1 MTRFWVVRGGREGEF
16 EALALER
23 NEMFVGWETMGDLR
37 DFKDRDAIL
46 EGLRKMYP
54 DSPKGRLSKWATQ
67 LYRFVNDIRAG
78 DLVAMPGKRKKDVF
92 IGEVDG
98 EYRFDPGSKL
108 RHSRRVRWNEEPV
121 PRNVF
126 KEDLLGSFNSSGTL
140 FEVIRND
147 AVKRVR
153 AVLGNGSDPGAV
165 EPVEPAGDGGRF
177 EWIPFYEALADRLLD
192 FADRRKEL
200 LARISAVKSRMDKDN
215 VPFTNLED
223 IRADG
228 SKGPLK
234 DICPF
239 TSMGTFS
246 RSIKPANRKIIARA
260 FAESFGVPE
269 PWPDFPAPDETGIPL
284 LYAAKSW
291 FFGFENQRRPDDI
304 DRLWEIFRRAIGFAR
319 SGDEESRAAFAKA
332 YDEALEVSN
341 TAWNLTMGLYWIRP
355 WNFPTLDD
363 KSRKYITET
372 LGMPLPRKVL
382 AAAGYLK
389 IMDDLKDRFEEKDC
403 PVHSFP
409 ELSLAAWKKRPL
421 PGPEHPVEPGPPAV
435 PYTVAD
441 IMEEGYF
448 LEPSS
453 IEEMLERLRSK
464 KNIVLQGPPGTG
476 KTWLAKKL
484 AFVLVGR
491 RDEANIR
498 AVQFHPSLSYE
509 DFVRG
514 WRPSGD
520 GKLELVDGPFL
531 EIAETAKRSPR
542 ETYVIVIE
550 EINRGNPAQI
560 LGELLTL
567 LEADKR
573 TRESA
578 LALSY
583 PRDGGERVFL
593 PENLYVIGTMNI
605 ADRSLALVDFA
616 LRRRF
621 AFIDLEPALNDRW
634 KKWCHQKCGIS
645 YGVLDRI
652 RSRIEALNERISS
665 DPNLGPQFRIGHS
678 YVTPNSTVKDPD
690 AWFRQMASTEIGPL
704 LEEYW
709 FDSPETAREAR
720 RNLLEGE

>member
-1 MTRFWVVRGGREGEF
+1 MTRLWIVRSGRKGEF
-16 EALALER
+16 EAPALER
-23 NEMFVGWETMGDLR
+23 NEMFVGWETIGDLR
-37 DFKDRDAIL
+37 GFKDRDAIF
-46 EGLRKMYP
+46 EGLRKTYP

-78 DLVAMPGKRKKDVF
+78 DLVVMPGKRKKGVF

-98 EYRFDPGSKL
+98 EYRFDPSSEL

-121 PRNVF
+121 PRDVF

-140 FEVIRND
+140 FEVIRNN
-147 AVKRVR
+147 AVTRVR

-165 EPVEPAGDGGRF
+165 EPVRF
-177 EWIPFYEALADRLLD
+177 EWIPFYEALANKLLD
-192 FADRRKEL
+192 FADKRKEL
-200 LARISAVKSRMDKDN
+200 LARIFAVKSRMDKDD

-246 RSIKPANRKIIARA
+246 RSIKPANRKIIAHA

-291 FFGFENQRRPDDI
+291 FFGFEKDRGRDDI
-304 DRLWEIFRRAIGFAR
+304 NKLWEIFERAISLAE
-319 SGDEESRAAFAKA
+319 SDDEENKVAFINA
-332 YDEALEVSN
+332 YNDALRVKN
-341 TAWNLTMGLYWIRP
+341 VAWNLTMGLYWIRP
-355 WNFPTLDD
+355 RSFPTLDEN
-363 KSRKYITET
+363 SREYIAGK
-372 LGMPLPRKVL
+372 LDIPVPQNVPD
-382 AAAGYLK
+382 AAGYLE
-389 IMDDLKDRFEEKDC
+389 ITDALKARFKEKDC

-409 ELSLAAWKKRPL
+409 ELSLAAWENEPL
-421 PGPEHPVEPGPPAV
+421 PPQPKPGPQPHEPKTELPRYSV
-435 PYTVAD
+435 GD
-441 IMEEGYF
+441 IMEDGCF
-448 LEPSS
+448 LERSGL
-453 IEEMLERLRSK
+453 EEILEILKNK

-484 AFVLVGR
+484 AFALVGFR
-491 RDEANIR
+491 AENHVR
-498 AVQFHPSLSYE
+498 AVQFHPNLSYE

-520 GKLELVDGPFL
+520 GNLGLVDGTFL
-531 EIAETAKRSPR
+531 EMMETARRSPQKSH
-542 ETYVIVIE
+542 VVVIE

-560 LGELLTL
+560 FGELLTL

-621 AFIDLEPALNDRW
+621 AFIDLEPLLNERW
-634 KKWCHQKCGIS
+634 RKWCNEKCSID
-645 YGVLDRI
+645 YAVLDRI
-652 RSRIEALNERISS
+652 RQRVASLNRRISD
-665 DPNLGPQFRIGHS
+665 DPGLGPQFRIGHS
-678 YVTPNSTVKDPD
+678 YVTPGRRVEDPEE
-690 AWFRQMASTEIGPL
+690 WFRRVVTTEISPL

-709 FDSPETAREAR
+709 FDNSERAREAVKD
-720 RNLLEGE
+720 LLEGD

>member
-1 MTRFWVVRGGREGEF
+1 MTRLWIVRSGRKGEF
-16 EALALER
+16 EAPALER
-23 NEMFVGWETMGDLR
+23 NEMFLGWENMGDLR
-37 DFKDRDAIL
+37 GFKDRDAML
-46 EGLRKMYP
+46 EGLRKAYP

-78 DLVAMPGKRKKDVF
+78 DLVVMPGKRKKGVF

-98 EYRFDPGSKL
+98 EYRFDPSSEL

-121 PRNVF
+121 PRDVF
-126 KEDLLGSFNSSGTL
+126 KEDLLGSFDSSGTL

-147 AVKRVR
+147 AVTRVR
-153 AVLGNGSDPGAV
+153 AVLGNGTDPGTV
-165 EPVEPAGDGGRF
+165 EPVRF
-177 EWIPFYEALADRLLD
+177 EWIPFYEALANRLLD

-200 LARISAVKSRMDKDN
+200 LARIFAVKSRMDKDDI
-215 VPFTNLED
+215 PFTNLED

-246 RSIKPANRKIIARA
+246 RSIKPANRKIIAHA

-291 FFGFENQRRPDDI
+291 FFSFEKDRGRDDI
-304 DRLWEIFRRAIGFAR
+304 DKLWEIFERAISLAE
-319 SGDEESRAAFAKA
+319 SDDEENKVAFINA
-332 YDEALEVSN
+332 YNDALRVKN
-341 TAWNLTMGLYWIRP
+341 VAWNLTMGLYWIRP
-355 WNFPTLDD
+355 RNFPTLDEN
-363 KSRKYITET
+363 SREYIAGK
-372 LGMPLPRKVL
+372 LDIPLPQNVPD
-382 AAAGYLK
+382 ATGYLE
-389 IMDDLKDRFEEKDC
+389 IIDALKARFKEKDC

-409 ELSLAAWKKRPL
+409 ELSLAAWENEPL
-421 PGPEHPVEPGPPAV
+421 PPQPKPDPQPHEPKTELPRYSV
-435 PYTVAD
+435 DD
-441 IMEEGYF
+441 IMEDGCF
-448 LEPSS
+448 LERSGL
-453 IEEMLERLRSK
+453 EEILEIMKNK

-484 AFVLVGR
+484 AFALVGFR
-491 RDEANIR
+491 AENYVR
-498 AVQFHPSLSYE
+498 AVQFHPNLSYE

-520 GKLELVDGPFL
+520 GKLGLVDGTFL
-531 EIAETAKRSPR
+531 EMVETARRSPQKSH
-542 ETYVIVIE
+542 VVVIE

-560 LGELLTL
+560 FGELLTL

-573 TRESA
+573 TKDSA
-578 LALSY
+578 LALCY
-583 PRDGGERVFL
+583 PRSEGERVFI

-621 AFIDLEPALNDRW
+621 AFIDLEPLLNERW
-634 KKWCHQKCGIS
+634 RKWCNEKCGID
-645 YGVLDRI
+645 YAVLDRI
-652 RSRIEALNERISS
+652 RQRVASLNRRISD
-665 DPNLGPQFRIGHS
+665 DPGLGPQFRIGHS
-678 YVTPNSTVKDPD
+678 YVTPGRRVEDPEE
-690 AWFRQMASTEIGPL
+690 WFRRVVTTEISPL

-709 FDSPETAREAR
+709 FDNSERAREAVKDI
-720 RNLLEGE
+720 LEGD